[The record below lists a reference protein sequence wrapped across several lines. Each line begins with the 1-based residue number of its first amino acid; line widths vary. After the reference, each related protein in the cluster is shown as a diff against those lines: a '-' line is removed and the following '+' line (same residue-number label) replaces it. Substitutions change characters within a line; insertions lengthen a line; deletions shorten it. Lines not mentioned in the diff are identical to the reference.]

1 MANGNSSSCFA
12 LRAGNP
18 VLTYCLAESI
28 DVFGLLAWP
37 RRILRS
43 LDQVLLQFCIV
54 WPRLHGRAILRLD
67 LDLVHE
73 VLVAW
78 KKQS

>member
-18 VLTYCLAESI
+18 VLTYRLAESI

-54 WPRLHGRAILRLD
+54 WPRLHGRTLLLLD